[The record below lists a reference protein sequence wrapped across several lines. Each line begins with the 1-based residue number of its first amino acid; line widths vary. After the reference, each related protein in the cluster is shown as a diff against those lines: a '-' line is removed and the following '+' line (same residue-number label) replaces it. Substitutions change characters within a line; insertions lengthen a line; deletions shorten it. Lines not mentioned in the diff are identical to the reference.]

1 MGAVVSTQST
11 WDHIFDKNS
20 SFIKNRRGV
29 VNRTPYTRSDQRY
42 MKLWVLIRFM
52 SNNSNFNR
60 IIFSYT
66 LLWRRF
72 ISLLKGQAY
81 LSRCKLRM
89 NTTNYSRQ
97 RRQFFLRLFISPYWP
112 GPILRVLNGNSA
124 HLDHRSES
132 MHFANAFFTSE
143 SGLRGSIGR
152 ANEGKEEERDLHH
165 LLTEAL
171 VLLMQYPM

>member
-29 VNRTPYTRSDQRY
+29 VNRTPYTCSDQRY

-81 LSRCKLRM
+81 LSRCNLRM

-112 GPILRVLNGNSA
+112 GPILRVLRVYTYMVG
-124 HLDHRSES
+124 RSY
-132 MHFANAFFTSE
+132 HFIYGYSYCFFRLCFTMRTNIL
-143 SGLRGSIGR
+143 LRCHS
-152 ANEGKEEERDLHH
+152 
-165 LLTEAL
+165 
-171 VLLMQYPM
+171 YY